1 MKKEIFNEKF
11 KQVFVPE
18 IKGHNKEGKLKIGKL
33 LELVTDAAY
42 HQDIKKH
49 FGLEEVLDNYILIGN
64 IDIAYDYVKYITEK
78 FDYVNYYAFSKNVG
92 TYIEQNE
99 TSKENEMYFV
109 IEEPFNNEGEVLSQ
123 IIAKAEYDSIN
134 MFYKDREL
142 SKHINYL
149 KKNGFAR
156 LLENLNKSWE
166 NEFSINDK
174 LNKRRNYRFVK
185 EFNKMYLRSITSD
198 QYNEYGVAFSFV
210 VAMLALHKAMQND
223 KGLNFSITSLSLNE
237 SKIDI
242 IVSANDSIYVEEI
255 ESHISSSISIRNNDL
270 GNKSLSFTQT
280 LKVTRLQNT
289 EREIYIFPKPK
300 VKENVT
306 TKTAVSHGTSI
317 GTVLTTIDSM
327 SEVIYSTNEF
337 VTTFKGFYKTKNYD
351 ELRAKIEEK
360 LVTSNSPF
368 KNVRELK
375 DLFKRSAVQSVD
387 NLAKLLDMC
396 GRAEVIDMDFDLKFK
411 LRYLISNVLLYGK
424 NNLE

>member
-18 IKGHNKEGKLKIGKL
+18 IKGHNKEGKLKISKL

-42 HQDIKKH
+42 HQDIKEH

-64 IDIAYDYVKYITEK
+64 IDVAYDYVKYITEK
-78 FDYVNYYAFSKNVG
+78 FEYVNYYAFSKNVD
-92 TYIEQNE
+92 TYIEKSE
-99 TSKENEMYFV
+99 TTKENDMYFV
-109 IEEPFNNEGEVLSQ
+109 IDEPFNNAGEVLSQ
-123 IIAKAEYDSIN
+123 IIAKAEYDSVN

-149 KKNGFAR
+149 KKNGFTR
-156 LLENLNKSWE
+156 PLENLNKSWE
-166 NEFSINDK
+166 TEFSINEK

-185 EFNKMYLRSITSD
+185 EFNNMYLRSITSD
-198 QYNEYGVAFSFV
+198 LYNEYGVAFSFV

-242 IVSANDSIYVEEI
+242 IVSANDSVYVEEI
-255 ESHISSSISIRNNDL
+255 KSHISSSISIRNNDL

-280 LKVTRLQNT
+280 LKITRLQNT
-289 EREIYIFPKPK
+289 EREIYIFPKI
-300 VKENVT
+300 KEDIT
-306 TKTAVSHGTSI
+306 TKTSVSHGTSI

-375 DLFKRSAVQSVD
+375 DLFKRNAVQSVD

>member
-1 MKKEIFNEKF
+1 MTKEIFNEKF
-11 KQVFVPE
+11 KQVFVPD
-18 IKGHNKEGKLKIGKL
+18 IKGHNKEGKLKISKL
-33 LELVTDAAY
+33 LELVTDASY
-42 HQDIKKH
+42 HQDIRKH
-49 FGLEEVLDNYILIGN
+49 FGLEESRDNYILIGN
-64 IDIAYDYVKYITEK
+64 VDIAYDYVKYITEK
-78 FDYVNYYAFSKNVG
+78 FEYVNYYAFSKNVN
-92 TYIEQNE
+92 TYIEHNE
-99 TSKENEMYFV
+99 TTKQNEMYF
-109 IEEPFNNEGEVLSQ
+109 IIDEPFNNEGEVLSQ
-123 IIAKAEYDSIN
+123 IIAKAEYDSVN

-149 KKNGFAR
+149 KKNGFTR
-156 LLENLNKSWE
+156 PLQNLNKSWE
-166 NEFSINDK
+166 AEFSINEK

-185 EFNKMYLRSITSD
+185 ESNNMYLRSITSD
-198 QYNEYGVAFSFV
+198 LYNEYGVAFSFV

-242 IVSANDSIYVEEI
+242 IVSANDSVYVEEI

-280 LKVTRLQNT
+280 LKITPLQST
-289 EREIYIFPKPK
+289 ERDIYIFPKI
-300 VKENVT
+300 KEDVT
-306 TKTAVSHGTSI
+306 TKTSVSHGTSI

-327 SEVIYSTNEF
+327 SEVIYSTDEF

-351 ELRAKIEEK
+351 ELRAKIEER
-360 LVTSNSPF
+360 LVTNNSPF

>member
-1 MKKEIFNEKF
+1 MTKEIFNERF
-11 KQVFVPE
+11 KQVFVPD
-18 IKGHNKEGKLKIGKL
+18 IKGHNKEGKLKISKL
-33 LELVTDAAY
+33 LELVTDASY
-42 HQDIKKH
+42 QQDIKKH
-49 FGLEEVLDNYILIGN
+49 FGLEEALDNYIIIGN
-64 IDIAYDYVKYITEK
+64 VDIAYDYVKYITEK
-78 FDYVNYYAFSKNVG
+78 FEYVNYYAFSKNVD

-99 TSKENEMYFV
+99 TTKENEMYFV
-109 IEEPFNNEGEVLSQ
+109 IDEPFNNEGEVLSQ
-123 IIAKAEYDSIN
+123 IIAKAEYDSVN

-149 KKNGFAR
+149 KKNGFTR
-156 LLENLNKSWE
+156 PLENLNKSWE
-166 NEFSINDK
+166 TEFSINEK
-174 LNKRRNYRFVK
+174 LNKRKNYRFVK
-185 EFNKMYLRSITSD
+185 ESNNMYLRSITSD
-198 QYNEYGVAFSFV
+198 LYNEYGVAFSFV

-280 LKVTRLQNT
+280 LKITSLQNT
-289 EREIYIFPKPK
+289 EREIYIFPKI
-300 VKENVT
+300 KEDVT
-306 TKTAVSHGTSI
+306 TKTSVSHGTSI

-351 ELRAKIEEK
+351 ELRAKIEER
-360 LVTSNSPF
+360 LVTNNSPF

-424 NNLE
+424 NSLE

>member
-1 MKKEIFNEKF
+1 MTKEIFNEKF
-11 KQVFVPE
+11 KQVFVPD
-18 IKGHNKEGKLKIGKL
+18 IKGHNKEGKLKISKL
-33 LELVTDAAY
+33 LELITDASY

-49 FGLEEVLDNYILIGN
+49 FGLEEAMNNYILIGN
-64 IDIAYDYVKYITEK
+64 VDIAYDYVKYITEK
-78 FDYVNYYAFSKNVG
+78 FEYVNYYAFSKNVD

-99 TSKENEMYFV
+99 TTKENEMYFV
-109 IEEPFNNEGEVLSQ
+109 IDEPFNNEGEVLSQ
-123 IIAKAEYDSIN
+123 IIAKAEYDSVN

-149 KKNGFAR
+149 KKNGFTR
-156 LLENLNKSWE
+156 PLENLNKSWE
-166 NEFSINDK
+166 TEFSINEK

-185 EFNKMYLRSITSD
+185 ESNNMYLRSITSD

-242 IVSANDSIYVEEI
+242 IVSANDSVYVEEI

-280 LKVTRLQNT
+280 LKITRLQNT
-289 EREIYIFPKPK
+289 EREIYIFPKI
-300 VKENVT
+300 KEDVT
-306 TKTAVSHGTSI
+306 TKTSVSHGTSI

-351 ELRAKIEEK
+351 ELRAKIEER
-360 LVTSNSPF
+360 LVTNNSPF

>member
-18 IKGHNKEGKLKIGKL
+18 IVGHKTEGKLKISKL
-33 LELVTDAAY
+33 LELITDDGY
-42 HQDIKKH
+42 RQEIEKY
-49 FGLEEVLDNYILIGN
+49 FQLENQENYILIGS
-64 IDIAYDYVKYITEK
+64 IDTAYEYVKYITEK
-78 FDYVNYYAFSKNVG
+78 FDYVNYYAFSKNVR

-99 TSKENEMYFV
+99 DSNENEMYFV
-109 IEEPFNNEGEVLSQ
+109 IDEPFNNEGEVLSQ
-123 IIAKAEYDSIN
+123 IIAKAEYDSVN

-149 KKNGFAR
+149 KKNGFTR
-156 LLENLNKSWE
+156 PLENLNKSWE
-166 NEFSINDK
+166 TEFSLNDK

-185 EFNKMYLRSITSD
+185 EFGKMYLRSITSD

-210 VAMLALHKAMQND
+210 VAMLALHKAMQSD

-242 IVSANDSIYVEEI
+242 IVSANDSVYVKEI
-255 ESHISSSISIRNNDL
+255 ESYISSSISIRNNDL
-270 GNKSLSFTQT
+270 GNKSLSFTHT
-280 LKVTRLQNT
+280 LKITRLQNT
-289 EREIYIFPKPK
+289 EREIYIFPKI
-300 VKENVT
+300 KEDVAA
-306 TKTAVSHGTSI
+306 KTAISHGTSI
-317 GTVLTTIDSM
+317 GTVLSTIDSM
-327 SEVIYSTNEF
+327 SDVIYSAKEF
-337 VTTFKGFYKTKNYD
+337 VTTFKGFYNARTYD

-360 LVTSNSPF
+360 LVTNNSPF
-368 KNVRELK
+368 KNVRELR
-375 DLFKRSAVQSVD
+375 DLFKRSAVQNID

-396 GRAEVIDMDFDLKFK
+396 GKAEMIDMDFDLKFK